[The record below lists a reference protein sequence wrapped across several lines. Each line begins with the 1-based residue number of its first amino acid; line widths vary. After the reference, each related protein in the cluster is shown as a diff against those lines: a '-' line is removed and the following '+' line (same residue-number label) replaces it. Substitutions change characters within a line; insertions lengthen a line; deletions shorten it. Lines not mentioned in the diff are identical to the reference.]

1 MKAKTRDTPTGT
13 TRVLIVDDHPVV
25 RRGMAGMIN
34 QEQDMEVCA
43 EAEGF
48 SEALDALKAC
58 EPDVAVVDLTLKD
71 IGGMELVKQLRESYP
86 DLPVLVL
93 SMHEETLYAD
103 RVLRAGAKG
112 YIMKQEGTE
121 KLVSA
126 IRTVLR
132 GEIHVSEKMAS
143 RMLGQFVGGK
153 RDAAGSPLER
163 LSDRELEVFELL
175 GRGLGTRKIAE
186 RLCISIKTVESHREH
201 IKDKFRVKTANEL
214 VQHATQWVM
223 REGAD

>member
-1 MKAKTRDTPTGT
+1 MKINVNRSFLEINSVKDLNSSKSP
-13 TRVLIVDDHPVV
+13 IPIY
-25 RRGMAGMIN
+25 RR
-34 QEQDMEVCA
+34 
-43 EAEGF
+43 
-48 SEALDALKAC
+48 L
-58 EPDVAVVDLTLKD
+58 
-71 IGGMELVKQLRESYP
+71 SY
-86 DLPVLVL
+86 

-132 GEIHVSEKMAS
+132 GEIYVSEKIAS
-143 RMLGQFVGGK
+143 RMLGQYVGGK
-153 RDAAGSPLER
+153 RDASGSPLEI

-175 GRGLGTRKIAE
+175 GRSLSTRQIAE
-186 RLCISIKTVESHREH
+186 RLCVSIKTIESHREH
-201 IKDKFRVKTANEL
+201 IKEKLKIKTANEF
-214 VQHATQWVM
+214 VQHATQWAM